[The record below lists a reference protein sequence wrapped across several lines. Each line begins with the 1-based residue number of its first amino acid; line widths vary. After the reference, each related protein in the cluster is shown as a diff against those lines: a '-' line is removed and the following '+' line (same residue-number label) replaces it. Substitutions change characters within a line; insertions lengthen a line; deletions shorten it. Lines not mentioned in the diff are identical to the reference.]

1 MSIEANNWHGTT
13 YRNGQKVSG
22 HYADRFSPQV
32 SNALIRLGEGSLNI
46 GHIVEL
52 EKTIGSLE
60 TADLRSTLINLAK
73 CLSRQA

>member
-13 YRNGQKVSG
+13 YRNGQQVSG

-52 EKTIGSLE
+52 EKAIGPHE
-60 TADLRSTLINLAK
+60 IADLKSTLNNFAK
-73 CLSRQA
+73 CLGRLV